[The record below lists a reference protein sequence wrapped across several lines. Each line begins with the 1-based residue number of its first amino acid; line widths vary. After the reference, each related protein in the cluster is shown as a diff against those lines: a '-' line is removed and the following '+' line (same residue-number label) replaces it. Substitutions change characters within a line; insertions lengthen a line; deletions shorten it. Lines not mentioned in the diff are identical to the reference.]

1 MDFDLRQAIENLENS
16 TIFELANQA
25 RPPAD
30 YLFNQ
35 ILPSI
40 SMDTYDVSNSTMT
53 IRTTMAGLSGMDSKY
68 APGGAAGIT
77 EVAGKTGKITVTSEL
92 PEQFLRQ
99 LQNLLLRLTAQQQST
114 DAAIQQ
120 TGLNFV
126 NKIIVQSIFDRE
138 EWLKGQALFTGE
150 LDWTFNG
157 KRLQANY
164 NIPAENFLT
173 ARTGNDGYGGST
185 SKWWVD
191 YYSAQEI
198 LGWKVTACVM
208 HPTTL
213 KAIMAN
219 AEVNQ
224 LQFVSADPAT
234 NRFVF
239 QRVISRGGNTVLSAD
254 PRDLIVIVAYN
265 KEGEIWD
272 VDTPGATIKV
282 PFCPIGSVLWIGERI
297 DAASNVFVVGEGGT
311 PPPELE
317 SPVLL
322 GYGHVAPTVEG
333 GGLPGRWSRLYVPQ
347 DRPYTLAADGVSN
360 FLPIIQ
366 APERIVIGTTE
377 IPS

>member
-1 MDFDLRQAIENLENS
+1 MDFDLRQAIENLEQS
-16 TIFELANQA
+16 TVFELANAA

-30 YLFNQ
+30 YLFNA

-40 SMDTYDVSNSTMT
+40 NMDTYDVANSTMT

-68 APGGAAGIT
+68 APGGAAEIS
-77 EVAGKTGKITVTSEL
+77 EMSGKTGKITVTSDL

-99 LQNLLLRLTAQQQST
+99 LQNLLLRLTAAAQST
-114 DAAIQQ
+114 DNAIQQ

-126 NKIIVQSIFDRE
+126 NKVIVQSILDRE
-138 EWLKGQALFTGE
+138 EWLKGQALFTGA

-157 KRLQANY
+157 KNLKADY
-164 NIPAENFLT
+164 GIPAANFLT
-173 ARTGNDGYGGST
+173 ARTGNDAYGGST

-191 YYSAQEI
+191 YYAAQEI
-198 LGWKVTACVM
+198 LGWKVTACIM

-219 AEVNQ
+219 SEVNQ

-234 NRFVF
+234 NTFVF
-239 QRVISRGGNTVLSAD
+239 QRLVTRGGNTVLSAD
-254 PRDLIVIVAYN
+254 PRDFITIIAYN

-272 VDTPGATIKV
+272 LDNPGQTVKV
-282 PFCPIGSVLWIGERI
+282 PFCPVGGVLWLGERI
-297 DAASNVFVVGEGGT
+297 DAASNVFIVGEGGT

-333 GGLPGRWSRLYVPQ
+333 GGNPGRWSRLYVPQ
-347 DRPYTLAADGVSN
+347 DKPWSLAADGVCN
-360 FLPIIQ
+360 FIPVIQ
-366 APERIVIGTTE
+366 APNRIVIGTTTT
-377 IPS
+377 